1 MSRAEAGPDRHS
13 FWHDPALPFI
23 EARAVQ
29 DGRHV
34 CYDKHSHAHFSI
46 GAITGGHSH
55 YLNQR
60 SLQEVGPGSL
70 VLMNPEEVHA
80 CNPIADQPWSYL
92 MFYLDTDWLRSQQEE
107 AGLGSEF
114 RPFDMTASRDPLLY
128 QGLQHLHHQLVQG
141 PDMPLVIMVTAHGR
155 ECLAQKQQ
163 EEQSQHLLNGFIVKP
178 VTPSRLL
185 DAVLDALAGKQMFS
199 NAQQEAAP
207 RQSRLNGLQ
216 LLLVEDNP
224 TNQIVA
230 SELLGNEGALVEIAP
245 GGTFALAMLDCHVKA
260 ISAQCEYL
268 KLAPTPTDAAAKATE
283 NSSGWLGFPARY
295 DTGLSWQYQLQK

>member
-13 FWHDPALPFI
+13 FWHDPALPFL

-128 QGLQHLHHQLVQG
+128 QGLQHLHHQLVQA
-141 PDMPLVIMVTAHGR
+141 PDPLAR
-155 ECLAQKQQ
+155 EVACHLFSRQLLARLTPARWDDRPPQHLQRAAELMQ
-163 EEQSQHLLNGFIVKP
+163 DDSASPLSLSQLSAVAGLTPSHFVRAFSQHYGM
-178 VTPSRLL
+178 TPHAYLL
-185 DAVLDALAGKQMFS
+185 DRRIRHARTLLKQGQPLAEVALASGFADQAHFQRQFKRRV
-199 NAQQEAAP
+199 AATP
-207 RQSRLNGLQ
+207 GQYRTQLARQAER
-216 LLLVEDNP
+216 
-224 TNQIVA
+224 T
-230 SELLGNEGALVEIAP
+230 
-245 GGTFALAMLDCHVKA
+245 
-260 ISAQCEYL
+260 
-268 KLAPTPTDAAAKATE
+268 
-283 NSSGWLGFPARY
+283 R
-295 DTGLSWQYQLQK
+295 

>member
-1 MSRAEAGPDRHS
+1 MSRTEAGPDRHS

-128 QGLQHLHHQLVQG
+128 QGLQHLHHQLVEA
-141 PDMPLVIMVTAHGR
+141 PDPLAR
-155 ECLAQKQQ
+155 EVACHLFSRQLLARLTPARWDDRPPQHLQRAAELMQ
-163 EEQSQHLLNGFIVKP
+163 DDSASPLSLLQLSAVAGLTPSHFVRAFSQHYGM
-178 VTPSRLL
+178 TPHAYLL
-185 DAVLDALAGKQMFS
+185 DRRIRHARSLLRQGQPLAEVALASGFADQAHFQRQFKRRV
-199 NAQQEAAP
+199 AATP
-207 RQSRLNGLQ
+207 GQYRTQLARQAER
-216 LLLVEDNP
+216 
-224 TNQIVA
+224 T
-230 SELLGNEGALVEIAP
+230 
-245 GGTFALAMLDCHVKA
+245 
-260 ISAQCEYL
+260 
-268 KLAPTPTDAAAKATE
+268 
-283 NSSGWLGFPARY
+283 R
-295 DTGLSWQYQLQK
+295 

>member
-1 MSRAEAGPDRHS
+1 MSRTEAGPDRHS
-13 FWHDPALPFI
+13 FWHDPALPFL

-60 SLQEVGPGSL
+60 SLQEVGTGSL

-92 MFYLDTDWLRSQQEE
+92 MFYLDTDWLRSQQQE

-128 QGLQHLHHQLVQG
+128 QGLQHLHHQLVQA
-141 PDMPLVIMVTAHGR
+141 PDPLAR
-155 ECLAQKQQ
+155 EVACHLFSRQLLARLTPARWDDRPPQHLQRAAELMQ
-163 EEQSQHLLNGFIVKP
+163 DDSASPLSLSQLSAVAGLTSSHFVRAFSQHYGM
-178 VTPSRLL
+178 TPHAYLL
-185 DAVLDALAGKQMFS
+185 DRRIRHARTLLKQGQPLAEVALASGFADQAHFQRQFKRRV
-199 NAQQEAAP
+199 AATP
-207 RQSRLNGLQ
+207 GQYRTQLARQAER
-216 LLLVEDNP
+216 
-224 TNQIVA
+224 T
-230 SELLGNEGALVEIAP
+230 
-245 GGTFALAMLDCHVKA
+245 
-260 ISAQCEYL
+260 
-268 KLAPTPTDAAAKATE
+268 
-283 NSSGWLGFPARY
+283 R
-295 DTGLSWQYQLQK
+295 

>member
-128 QGLQHLHHQLVQG
+128 QGLQHLHHQLVQA
-141 PDMPLVIMVTAHGR
+141 PDPLAR
-155 ECLAQKQQ
+155 EVACHLFSRQLLARLTPARWDDRPP
-163 EEQSQHLLNGFIVKP
+163 QHLQRAAELMQDDSASPLSLSQLSAVAGL
-178 VTPSRLL
+178 TPSHFVRAFSHHYGMTPHAYLL
-185 DAVLDALAGKQMFS
+185 DRRIRHARTLLKQGQPLAEVALASGFADQAHFQRQFKRRV
-199 NAQQEAAP
+199 AATP
-207 RQSRLNGLQ
+207 GQYRTQLARQAER
-216 LLLVEDNP
+216 
-224 TNQIVA
+224 T
-230 SELLGNEGALVEIAP
+230 
-245 GGTFALAMLDCHVKA
+245 
-260 ISAQCEYL
+260 
-268 KLAPTPTDAAAKATE
+268 
-283 NSSGWLGFPARY
+283 R
-295 DTGLSWQYQLQK
+295 

>member
-128 QGLQHLHHQLVQG
+128 QGLQHLHHQLVEA
-141 PDMPLVIMVTAHGR
+141 PDPLAR
-155 ECLAQKQQ
+155 EVACHLFSRQLLARLTPARWDDRPP
-163 EEQSQHLLNGFIVKP
+163 QHLQRAAELMQDDSASPLSLLQLSAVAGL
-178 VTPSRLL
+178 TPSHFVRAFSHHYGMTPHAYLL
-185 DAVLDALAGKQMFS
+185 DRRIRHARTLLKQGQPLAEVALASGFADQAHFQRQFKRRV
-199 NAQQEAAP
+199 AATP
-207 RQSRLNGLQ
+207 GQYRTQLARQAER
-216 LLLVEDNP
+216 
-224 TNQIVA
+224 T
-230 SELLGNEGALVEIAP
+230 
-245 GGTFALAMLDCHVKA
+245 
-260 ISAQCEYL
+260 
-268 KLAPTPTDAAAKATE
+268 
-283 NSSGWLGFPARY
+283 R
-295 DTGLSWQYQLQK
+295 

>member
-128 QGLQHLHHQLVQG
+128 QGLQHLHHQLVEA
-141 PDMPLVIMVTAHGR
+141 PDPLAR
-155 ECLAQKQQ
+155 EVACHLFSRQLLARLTPARWDDRPP
-163 EEQSQHLLNGFIVKP
+163 QHLQRAAELMQDDSASPLSLSKLSAVAGL
-178 VTPSRLL
+178 TPSHFVRAFGQHYGMTPHAYLL
-185 DAVLDALAGKQMFS
+185 DRRIRHARTLLKQGQPLAEVALASGFADQAHFQRQFKRRV
-199 NAQQEAAP
+199 AATP
-207 RQSRLNGLQ
+207 GQYRTQLARQAER
-216 LLLVEDNP
+216 
-224 TNQIVA
+224 T
-230 SELLGNEGALVEIAP
+230 
-245 GGTFALAMLDCHVKA
+245 
-260 ISAQCEYL
+260 
-268 KLAPTPTDAAAKATE
+268 
-283 NSSGWLGFPARY
+283 R
-295 DTGLSWQYQLQK
+295 

>member
-1 MSRAEAGPDRHS
+1 MSRTEAGPDRHS

-128 QGLQHLHHQLVQG
+128 QGLQHLHHQLVQA
-141 PDMPLVIMVTAHGR
+141 PDPLAR
-155 ECLAQKQQ
+155 EVACHLFSRQLLARLTPARWDDRPPQHLQRAAELMQ
-163 EEQSQHLLNGFIVKP
+163 DDSASPLSLSQLSAVAGLTPSHFVRAFSQHYGM
-178 VTPSRLL
+178 TPHAYLL
-185 DAVLDALAGKQMFS
+185 DRRIRHARSLLRQGQPLAEVALASGFADQAHFQRQFKRRV
-199 NAQQEAAP
+199 AATP
-207 RQSRLNGLQ
+207 GQYRTQLARQAER
-216 LLLVEDNP
+216 
-224 TNQIVA
+224 T
-230 SELLGNEGALVEIAP
+230 
-245 GGTFALAMLDCHVKA
+245 
-260 ISAQCEYL
+260 
-268 KLAPTPTDAAAKATE
+268 
-283 NSSGWLGFPARY
+283 R
-295 DTGLSWQYQLQK
+295 

>member
-1 MSRAEAGPDRHS
+1 MSRTEAGPDRHS
-13 FWHDPALPFI
+13 FWHDPALPFL

-128 QGLQHLHHQLVQG
+128 QGLQHLHHQLVQA
-141 PDMPLVIMVTAHGR
+141 PDPLAR
-155 ECLAQKQQ
+155 EVACHLFSRQLLARLTPARWDDRPP
-163 EEQSQHLLNGFIVKP
+163 QHLQRAAELMQDDSASPLSLSQLSAVAGL
-178 VTPSRLL
+178 TPSHFVRAFSHHYGMTPHAYLL
-185 DAVLDALAGKQMFS
+185 DRRIRHARTLLKQGQPLAEVALASGFADQAHFQRQFKRRV
-199 NAQQEAAP
+199 AATP
-207 RQSRLNGLQ
+207 GQYRTQLARQAER
-216 LLLVEDNP
+216 
-224 TNQIVA
+224 T
-230 SELLGNEGALVEIAP
+230 
-245 GGTFALAMLDCHVKA
+245 
-260 ISAQCEYL
+260 
-268 KLAPTPTDAAAKATE
+268 
-283 NSSGWLGFPARY
+283 R
-295 DTGLSWQYQLQK
+295 

>member
-1 MSRAEAGPDRHS
+1 MSRTEAGPDRHS

-107 AGLGSEF
+107 AGLGGEF

-128 QGLQHLHHQLVQG
+128 QGLQHLHHQLVQA
-141 PDMPLVIMVTAHGR
+141 PDPLAR
-155 ECLAQKQQ
+155 EVACHLFSRQLLARLTPARWDDRPPQHLQRAAELMQ
-163 EEQSQHLLNGFIVKP
+163 DDSASPLSLSQLSTVAGLTPSHFVRAFSQHYGM
-178 VTPSRLL
+178 TPHAYLL
-185 DAVLDALAGKQMFS
+185 DRRIRHTRTLLKQGQPLAEVALASGFADQAHFQRQFKRRV
-199 NAQQEAAP
+199 AATP
-207 RQSRLNGLQ
+207 GQYRTQLARQAER
-216 LLLVEDNP
+216 
-224 TNQIVA
+224 T
-230 SELLGNEGALVEIAP
+230 
-245 GGTFALAMLDCHVKA
+245 
-260 ISAQCEYL
+260 
-268 KLAPTPTDAAAKATE
+268 
-283 NSSGWLGFPARY
+283 R
-295 DTGLSWQYQLQK
+295 

>member
-1 MSRAEAGPDRHS
+1 MSRTEAGPDRHS

-60 SLQEVGPGSL
+60 SRQEVGPGSL

-128 QGLQHLHHQLVQG
+128 QGLQHLHHQLVEA
-141 PDMPLVIMVTAHGR
+141 PDPLAR
-155 ECLAQKQQ
+155 EVACHLFSRQLLARLTPARWDDRPPQHLQRAAELMQ
-163 EEQSQHLLNGFIVKP
+163 DDSASPLSLSQLSAAAGLTPSHFVRAFSQHYGM
-178 VTPSRLL
+178 TPHAYLL
-185 DAVLDALAGKQMFS
+185 DRRIRHARTLLKQGQPLAEVALASGFADQAHFQRQFKRRV
-199 NAQQEAAP
+199 AATP
-207 RQSRLNGLQ
+207 GQYRTQLARQAER
-216 LLLVEDNP
+216 
-224 TNQIVA
+224 T
-230 SELLGNEGALVEIAP
+230 
-245 GGTFALAMLDCHVKA
+245 
-260 ISAQCEYL
+260 
-268 KLAPTPTDAAAKATE
+268 
-283 NSSGWLGFPARY
+283 R
-295 DTGLSWQYQLQK
+295 

>member
-1 MSRAEAGPDRHS
+1 MSRTEAGPDRHS

-107 AGLGSEF
+107 AGLGNAF

-128 QGLQHLHHQLVQG
+128 QGLLHLHHQLVQG
-141 PDMPLVIMVTAHGR
+141 PDPLAR
-155 ECLAQKQQ
+155 EVACHLFSRQLLARLTPARWDDRPPQHLQRAAELMQ
-163 EEQSQHLLNGFIVKP
+163 DDSASPLSLSQLSAVAGLTPSHFVRAFSQHYGM
-178 VTPSRLL
+178 TPHAYLL
-185 DAVLDALAGKQMFS
+185 DRRIRHARTLLKQGQPLAEVALASGFADQAHFQRQFKRRV
-199 NAQQEAAP
+199 AATP
-207 RQSRLNGLQ
+207 GQYRTQLARQAER
-216 LLLVEDNP
+216 
-224 TNQIVA
+224 T
-230 SELLGNEGALVEIAP
+230 
-245 GGTFALAMLDCHVKA
+245 
-260 ISAQCEYL
+260 
-268 KLAPTPTDAAAKATE
+268 
-283 NSSGWLGFPARY
+283 R
-295 DTGLSWQYQLQK
+295 

>member
-1 MSRAEAGPDRHS
+1 MSRAEKAPDRHS

-29 DGRHV
+29 DGRYV
-34 CYDKHSHAHFSI
+34 CYDKHSHPHFSI

-60 SLQEVGPGSL
+60 SRQEVGPGSL

-80 CNPIADQPWSYL
+80 CNPIAAQPWSYL

-141 PDMPLVIMVTAHGR
+141 PDPLAREVACHLFSRQLLARLTPASWDDRPPQHLQRAAELMQDDSASPLSLAELSAVAGLTPSHFVRAFSHHYGMTPHAYLLDRRIRHARTLLRQGQPLVEV
-155 ECLAQKQQ
+155 
-163 EEQSQHLLNGFIVKP
+163 
-178 VTPSRLL
+178 
-185 DAVLDALAGKQMFS
+185 ALASGFADQAHFQRQFKRRV
-199 NAQQEAAP
+199 AATP
-207 RQSRLNGLQ
+207 GQYRTQ
-216 LLLVEDNP
+216 LTHQAER
-224 TNQIVA
+224 T
-230 SELLGNEGALVEIAP
+230 
-245 GGTFALAMLDCHVKA
+245 
-260 ISAQCEYL
+260 
-268 KLAPTPTDAAAKATE
+268 
-283 NSSGWLGFPARY
+283 R
-295 DTGLSWQYQLQK
+295 

>member
-107 AGLGSEF
+107 AGLGGEF

-128 QGLQHLHHQLVQG
+128 QGLQHLHHQLVQA
-141 PDMPLVIMVTAHGR
+141 PDPLAR
-155 ECLAQKQQ
+155 EVACHLFSRQLLARLTPARWDDRPPQHLQRAAELMQ
-163 EEQSQHLLNGFIVKP
+163 DDSASPLSLSQLSAVAGLTPSHFVRAFSQHYGM
-178 VTPSRLL
+178 TPHAYLL
-185 DAVLDALAGKQMFS
+185 DRRIRHARTLLKQGQPLAEVALASGFADQAHFQRQFKRRV
-199 NAQQEAAP
+199 AATP
-207 RQSRLNGLQ
+207 GQYRTQLARQAER
-216 LLLVEDNP
+216 
-224 TNQIVA
+224 T
-230 SELLGNEGALVEIAP
+230 
-245 GGTFALAMLDCHVKA
+245 
-260 ISAQCEYL
+260 
-268 KLAPTPTDAAAKATE
+268 
-283 NSSGWLGFPARY
+283 R
-295 DTGLSWQYQLQK
+295 

>member
-1 MSRAEAGPDRHS
+1 MSRTEAGPDRHS
-13 FWHDPALPFI
+13 FWHDPALPFL

-60 SLQEVGPGSL
+60 SRQEVGPGSL

-92 MFYLDTDWLRSQQEE
+92 MFYLDTDWLRGQQEE

-128 QGLQHLHHQLVQG
+128 QGLQHLHHQLVQA
-141 PDMPLVIMVTAHGR
+141 PDPLAR
-155 ECLAQKQQ
+155 EVACHLFSRQLLARLTPARWDDRPPQHLQRAAELMQ
-163 EEQSQHLLNGFIVKP
+163 DDSASPLSLSQLSAVAGLTPSHFVRAFSQHYGM
-178 VTPSRLL
+178 TPHAYLL
-185 DAVLDALAGKQMFS
+185 DRRIRHARTLLKQGQPLAEVALASGFADQAHFQRQFKRRV
-199 NAQQEAAP
+199 AATP
-207 RQSRLNGLQ
+207 GQYRTQLARQAER
-216 LLLVEDNP
+216 
-224 TNQIVA
+224 T
-230 SELLGNEGALVEIAP
+230 
-245 GGTFALAMLDCHVKA
+245 
-260 ISAQCEYL
+260 
-268 KLAPTPTDAAAKATE
+268 
-283 NSSGWLGFPARY
+283 R
-295 DTGLSWQYQLQK
+295 

>member
-34 CYDKHSHAHFSI
+34 CYDKHSHPHFSI

-92 MFYLDTDWLRSQQEE
+92 MFYLDTDWLRGQQEE

-128 QGLQHLHHQLVQG
+128 QGLRHLHHQLVKA
-141 PDMPLVIMVTAHGR
+141 PDPLAR
-155 ECLAQKQQ
+155 EVACHLFSRQLLARLTPARWDDRPPRHLQRAAELMQDDSASPLSL
-163 EEQSQHLLNGFIVKP
+163 SQLSAVAGL
-178 VTPSRLL
+178 TPSHFVRAFSHHYGMAPHAYLL
-185 DAVLDALAGKQMFS
+185 DQRIRHARSLLRQGQPLAEVALASGFADQAHFQRQFKRRV
-199 NAQQEAAP
+199 AATP
-207 RQSRLNGLQ
+207 GQYRTQLARQAER
-216 LLLVEDNP
+216 
-224 TNQIVA
+224 T
-230 SELLGNEGALVEIAP
+230 
-245 GGTFALAMLDCHVKA
+245 
-260 ISAQCEYL
+260 
-268 KLAPTPTDAAAKATE
+268 
-283 NSSGWLGFPARY
+283 R
-295 DTGLSWQYQLQK
+295 

>member
-1 MSRAEAGPDRHS
+1 MSRTEAGPDRHS

-34 CYDKHSHAHFSI
+34 CYDKHSHAHFSM

-128 QGLQHLHHQLVQG
+128 QGLRHLYHQLVEA
-141 PDMPLVIMVTAHGR
+141 PDPLAR
-155 ECLAQKQQ
+155 EVACHLFSRQLLARLTPARWDDRPP
-163 EEQSQHLLNGFIVKP
+163 QHLQRAAELMQDDSASPLSLSQLSAVAGL
-178 VTPSRLL
+178 TPSHFVRAFSHYYGMTPHAYLL
-185 DAVLDALAGKQMFS
+185 DQRIRHARTLLKQGQPLAEVALASGFADQAHFQRQFKRRVAATPGQYR
-199 NAQQEAAP
+199 AQ
-207 RQSRLNGLQ
+207 
-216 LLLVEDNP
+216 
-224 TNQIVA
+224 
-230 SELLGNEGALVEIAP
+230 
-245 GGTFALAMLDCHVKA
+245 
-260 ISAQCEYL
+260 
-268 KLAPTPTDAAAKATE
+268 LAPQDERT
-283 NSSGWLGFPARY
+283 R
-295 DTGLSWQYQLQK
+295 

>member
-1 MSRAEAGPDRHS
+1 MSRTEAGPDRHS

-107 AGLGSEF
+107 AGLGGEF

-128 QGLQHLHHQLVQG
+128 QGLQHLHHQLVQA
-141 PDMPLVIMVTAHGR
+141 PDPLAR
-155 ECLAQKQQ
+155 EVACHLFSRQLLARLTPARWDDRPP
-163 EEQSQHLLNGFIVKP
+163 QHLQRAAELMQDDSASPLSLLQLSAVAGL
-178 VTPSRLL
+178 TPSHFVRAFSHHYGMTPHAYLL
-185 DAVLDALAGKQMFS
+185 DRRIRHARTLLKQGQPLAEVALASGFADQAHFQRQFKRRV
-199 NAQQEAAP
+199 AATP
-207 RQSRLNGLQ
+207 GQYRTQLARQAER
-216 LLLVEDNP
+216 
-224 TNQIVA
+224 T
-230 SELLGNEGALVEIAP
+230 
-245 GGTFALAMLDCHVKA
+245 
-260 ISAQCEYL
+260 
-268 KLAPTPTDAAAKATE
+268 
-283 NSSGWLGFPARY
+283 R
-295 DTGLSWQYQLQK
+295 

>member
-1 MSRAEAGPDRHS
+1 MSRTEAGPDRHS
-13 FWHDPALPFI
+13 FWHDPALPFL

-60 SLQEVGPGSL
+60 SLQEVGTGSL

-128 QGLQHLHHQLVQG
+128 QGLQHLHHQLVQA
-141 PDMPLVIMVTAHGR
+141 PDPLAR
-155 ECLAQKQQ
+155 EVACHLFSRQLLARLTPARWDDRPPQHLQRAAELMQ
-163 EEQSQHLLNGFIVKP
+163 DDSASPLSLSQLSAVAGLTPSHFVRAFSQHYGM
-178 VTPSRLL
+178 TPHAYLL
-185 DAVLDALAGKQMFS
+185 DRRIRHARTLLKQGQPLAEVALASGFADQAHFQRQFKRRV
-199 NAQQEAAP
+199 AATP
-207 RQSRLNGLQ
+207 GQYRTQLARQAER
-216 LLLVEDNP
+216 
-224 TNQIVA
+224 T
-230 SELLGNEGALVEIAP
+230 
-245 GGTFALAMLDCHVKA
+245 
-260 ISAQCEYL
+260 
-268 KLAPTPTDAAAKATE
+268 
-283 NSSGWLGFPARY
+283 R
-295 DTGLSWQYQLQK
+295 

>member
-1 MSRAEAGPDRHS
+1 MSRTEAGPDRHS

-114 RPFDMTASRDPLLY
+114 RPFDMMASRDPLLY
-128 QGLQHLHHQLVQG
+128 QGLQHLHHQLVQA
-141 PDMPLVIMVTAHGR
+141 PDPLAR
-155 ECLAQKQQ
+155 EVACHLFSRQLLARLTPARWDDRPPQHLQRAAELMQ
-163 EEQSQHLLNGFIVKP
+163 DDSASPLSLSQLSAVAGLTPSHFVRAFSQHYGM
-178 VTPSRLL
+178 TPHAYLL
-185 DAVLDALAGKQMFS
+185 DRRIRHARTLLKQGQPLAEVALASGFADQAHFQRQFKRRV
-199 NAQQEAAP
+199 AATP
-207 RQSRLNGLQ
+207 GQYRTQLARQAER
-216 LLLVEDNP
+216 
-224 TNQIVA
+224 T
-230 SELLGNEGALVEIAP
+230 
-245 GGTFALAMLDCHVKA
+245 
-260 ISAQCEYL
+260 
-268 KLAPTPTDAAAKATE
+268 
-283 NSSGWLGFPARY
+283 R
-295 DTGLSWQYQLQK
+295 

>member
-1 MSRAEAGPDRHS
+1 MSRTEARPDRHS

-60 SLQEVGPGSL
+60 SRQEVGPGSL

-128 QGLQHLHHQLVQG
+128 QGLQHLHHQLVEA
-141 PDMPLVIMVTAHGR
+141 PDPLAR
-155 ECLAQKQQ
+155 EVACHLFSRQLLARLTPARWDDRPP
-163 EEQSQHLLNGFIVKP
+163 QHLQRAAELMQDDSASPLSLSQLSAVAGL
-178 VTPSRLL
+178 TPSHFVRAFSHHYGMTPHAYLL
-185 DAVLDALAGKQMFS
+185 DRRIRHARTLLKQGQPLAEVALASGFADQAHFQRQFKRRV
-199 NAQQEAAP
+199 AATP
-207 RQSRLNGLQ
+207 GQYRTQLARQAER
-216 LLLVEDNP
+216 
-224 TNQIVA
+224 T
-230 SELLGNEGALVEIAP
+230 
-245 GGTFALAMLDCHVKA
+245 
-260 ISAQCEYL
+260 
-268 KLAPTPTDAAAKATE
+268 
-283 NSSGWLGFPARY
+283 R
-295 DTGLSWQYQLQK
+295 

>member
-1 MSRAEAGPDRHS
+1 MSRTEAGPDRHS

-92 MFYLDTDWLRSQQEE
+92 MFYLDTDWLRGQQEE

-128 QGLQHLHHQLVQG
+128 QGLQHLHHQLVQA
-141 PDMPLVIMVTAHGR
+141 PDPLAR
-155 ECLAQKQQ
+155 EVACHLFSRQLLARLTPARWDDRPPQHLQRAAELMQ
-163 EEQSQHLLNGFIVKP
+163 DDSASPLSLSQLSAVAGLTPSHFVRAFSQHYGM
-178 VTPSRLL
+178 TPHAYLL
-185 DAVLDALAGKQMFS
+185 DRRIRHARTLLKQGQPLAEVALASGFADQAHFQRQFKRRV
-199 NAQQEAAP
+199 AATP
-207 RQSRLNGLQ
+207 GQYRTQLARQAER
-216 LLLVEDNP
+216 
-224 TNQIVA
+224 T
-230 SELLGNEGALVEIAP
+230 
-245 GGTFALAMLDCHVKA
+245 
-260 ISAQCEYL
+260 
-268 KLAPTPTDAAAKATE
+268 
-283 NSSGWLGFPARY
+283 R
-295 DTGLSWQYQLQK
+295 

>member
-1 MSRAEAGPDRHS
+1 MSRTEAGPDRHS

-46 GAITGGHSH
+46 GAITGGHRH

-92 MFYLDTDWLRSQQEE
+92 MFYLDTAWLRSHPEE
-107 AGLGSEF
+107 AGLGSAF

-128 QGLQHLHHQLVQG
+128 QGLQHLHHQLVQA
-141 PDMPLVIMVTAHGR
+141 PDPLAR
-155 ECLAQKQQ
+155 EVACHLFSRQLLARLTPARWDDRPPQHLQRAAELMQ
-163 EEQSQHLLNGFIVKP
+163 DDSASPLSLSQLSAVAGLTPSHFVRAFSQHYGM
-178 VTPSRLL
+178 TPHAYLL
-185 DAVLDALAGKQMFS
+185 DRRIRHARTLLKQGQPLAEVALASGFADQAHFQRQFKRRV
-199 NAQQEAAP
+199 AATP
-207 RQSRLNGLQ
+207 GQYRTQLARQAER
-216 LLLVEDNP
+216 
-224 TNQIVA
+224 T
-230 SELLGNEGALVEIAP
+230 
-245 GGTFALAMLDCHVKA
+245 
-260 ISAQCEYL
+260 
-268 KLAPTPTDAAAKATE
+268 
-283 NSSGWLGFPARY
+283 R
-295 DTGLSWQYQLQK
+295 

>member
-34 CYDKHSHAHFSI
+34 CYDKHSHPHFSI

-128 QGLQHLHHQLVQG
+128 RGLQHLHHQLVEAL
-141 PDMPLVIMVTAHGR
+141 DPLAR
-155 ECLAQKQQ
+155 EVACHLFSRQLLARLTPAKWDDRPP
-163 EEQSQHLLNGFIVKP
+163 QHLQRAAELMQDDSASPLSLSQLSAVAGL
-178 VTPSRLL
+178 TPSHFVRAFSHHYGMTPHAYLL
-185 DAVLDALAGKQMFS
+185 DRRIRHARTLLRQGQPLAEVALASGFADQAHF
-199 NAQQEAAP
+199 Q
-207 RQSRLNGLQ
+207 RQFKRRVATTPGQYRTQ
-216 LLLVEDNP
+216 L
-224 TNQIVA
+224 
-230 SELLGNEGALVEIAP
+230 
-245 GGTFALAMLDCHVKA
+245 
-260 ISAQCEYL
+260 
-268 KLAPTPTDAAAKATE
+268 
-283 NSSGWLGFPARY
+283 ARQAER
-295 DTGLSWQYQLQK
+295 TR

>member
-1 MSRAEAGPDRHS
+1 MSRTEAGPDRHS

-107 AGLGSEF
+107 AGLGGEF

-128 QGLQHLHHQLVQG
+128 QGLQHLHHQLVQA
-141 PDMPLVIMVTAHGR
+141 PDPLAREVACHLFSRQLLARLTPARWDDRPPQHLQRAAELMQDDSASPLSLSQLSAVAGLTPSHFVRAFSHHYGMTPHAYLLDRRIRHARTLLRQGQPLVEV
-155 ECLAQKQQ
+155 
-163 EEQSQHLLNGFIVKP
+163 
-178 VTPSRLL
+178 
-185 DAVLDALAGKQMFS
+185 ALASGFADQAHFQRQFKRRV
-199 NAQQEAAP
+199 AATP
-207 RQSRLNGLQ
+207 GQYRTQ
-216 LLLVEDNP
+216 LAHQAER
-224 TNQIVA
+224 T
-230 SELLGNEGALVEIAP
+230 
-245 GGTFALAMLDCHVKA
+245 
-260 ISAQCEYL
+260 
-268 KLAPTPTDAAAKATE
+268 
-283 NSSGWLGFPARY
+283 R
-295 DTGLSWQYQLQK
+295 

>member
-1 MSRAEAGPDRHS
+1 MSRTEAGPDRHS

-141 PDMPLVIMVTAHGR
+141 PDPLAR
-155 ECLAQKQQ
+155 EVACHLFSRQLLARLTPASWDERPPQHLQRAAELMQ
-163 EEQSQHLLNGFIVKP
+163 DDSASPLSLSQLSAVAGLTPSHFVRAFSQHYGM
-178 VTPSRLL
+178 TPHAYLL
-185 DAVLDALAGKQMFS
+185 DRRIRHARTLLKQGQPLAEVALASGFADQAHFQRQFKRRV
-199 NAQQEAAP
+199 AATP
-207 RQSRLNGLQ
+207 GQYRTQLARQAER
-216 LLLVEDNP
+216 
-224 TNQIVA
+224 T
-230 SELLGNEGALVEIAP
+230 
-245 GGTFALAMLDCHVKA
+245 
-260 ISAQCEYL
+260 
-268 KLAPTPTDAAAKATE
+268 
-283 NSSGWLGFPARY
+283 R
-295 DTGLSWQYQLQK
+295 

>member
-128 QGLQHLHHQLVQG
+128 QGLQHLHHQLVEAQ
-141 PDMPLVIMVTAHGR
+141 DPLAR
-155 ECLAQKQQ
+155 EVACHLFSRQLLARLTPARWDDRPPQHLQRAAELMQ
-163 EEQSQHLLNGFIVKP
+163 DDSASPLSLSQLSAVAGLTPSHFVRAFSQHYGM
-178 VTPSRLL
+178 TPHAYLL
-185 DAVLDALAGKQMFS
+185 DRRIRHARTLLKQGQPLAEVALASGFADQAHFQRQFKRRV
-199 NAQQEAAP
+199 AATP
-207 RQSRLNGLQ
+207 GQYRTQLARQAER
-216 LLLVEDNP
+216 
-224 TNQIVA
+224 T
-230 SELLGNEGALVEIAP
+230 
-245 GGTFALAMLDCHVKA
+245 
-260 ISAQCEYL
+260 
-268 KLAPTPTDAAAKATE
+268 
-283 NSSGWLGFPARY
+283 R
-295 DTGLSWQYQLQK
+295 

>member
-1 MSRAEAGPDRHS
+1 MSRTEAGPDRHS

-34 CYDKHSHAHFSI
+34 CYDKHSHPHFSI

-60 SLQEVGPGSL
+60 SRQEVGPGSL

-107 AGLGSEF
+107 AGLGNAF

-128 QGLQHLHHQLVQG
+128 QGLLHLHHQLVQG
-141 PDMPLVIMVTAHGR
+141 PDPLAR
-155 ECLAQKQQ
+155 EVACHLFSRQLLARLTPARWDDRPPQHLQRAAELMQ
-163 EEQSQHLLNGFIVKP
+163 DDSASPLSLLQLSAVAGLTPSHFVRAFSQHYGM
-178 VTPSRLL
+178 TPHAYLL
-185 DAVLDALAGKQMFS
+185 DRRIRHARTLLKQGQPLAEVALASGFADQAHFQRQFKRRV
-199 NAQQEAAP
+199 AATP
-207 RQSRLNGLQ
+207 GQYRTQLARQAER
-216 LLLVEDNP
+216 
-224 TNQIVA
+224 T
-230 SELLGNEGALVEIAP
+230 
-245 GGTFALAMLDCHVKA
+245 
-260 ISAQCEYL
+260 
-268 KLAPTPTDAAAKATE
+268 
-283 NSSGWLGFPARY
+283 R
-295 DTGLSWQYQLQK
+295 

>member
-1 MSRAEAGPDRHS
+1 MSRTEAGPDRHS

-34 CYDKHSHAHFSI
+34 CYDKHSHPHFSI

-141 PDMPLVIMVTAHGR
+141 PDPLAR
-155 ECLAQKQQ
+155 EVACHLFSRQLLARLTPARWDDRPPQHLQRAAELMQ
-163 EEQSQHLLNGFIVKP
+163 DDSASPLSLSQLSAVAGLTPSHFVRAFSQHYGM
-178 VTPSRLL
+178 TPHAYLL
-185 DAVLDALAGKQMFS
+185 DRRIRHARTLLKQGQPLAEVALASGFADQAHFQRQFKRRV
-199 NAQQEAAP
+199 AATP
-207 RQSRLNGLQ
+207 GQYRTQLARQAER
-216 LLLVEDNP
+216 
-224 TNQIVA
+224 T
-230 SELLGNEGALVEIAP
+230 
-245 GGTFALAMLDCHVKA
+245 
-260 ISAQCEYL
+260 
-268 KLAPTPTDAAAKATE
+268 
-283 NSSGWLGFPARY
+283 R
-295 DTGLSWQYQLQK
+295 

>member
-1 MSRAEAGPDRHS
+1 MSRTEAGPDRHS

-92 MFYLDTDWLRSQQEE
+92 MFYLDTDWLRGQQEE

-128 QGLQHLHHQLVQG
+128 QGLQHLHHQLVQA
-141 PDMPLVIMVTAHGR
+141 PDPLAR
-155 ECLAQKQQ
+155 EVACHLFSRQLLARLTPARWDDRPP
-163 EEQSQHLLNGFIVKP
+163 QHLQRAAELMQDDSASPLSLLQLSAVAGL
-178 VTPSRLL
+178 TPSHFVRAFSHHYGMTPHAYLL
-185 DAVLDALAGKQMFS
+185 DRRIRHARTLLKQGQPLAEVALASGFADQAHFQRQFKRRV
-199 NAQQEAAP
+199 AATP
-207 RQSRLNGLQ
+207 GQYRTQLARQAER
-216 LLLVEDNP
+216 
-224 TNQIVA
+224 T
-230 SELLGNEGALVEIAP
+230 
-245 GGTFALAMLDCHVKA
+245 
-260 ISAQCEYL
+260 
-268 KLAPTPTDAAAKATE
+268 
-283 NSSGWLGFPARY
+283 R
-295 DTGLSWQYQLQK
+295 